1 MKLLTL
7 LTAWLNYMVNKIE
20 IGTAQQK
27 ILIAAKKVFLQKGM
41 AGARMQDIAD
51 EAGINKALLHYYFR
65 NKEKLFETIFKEASG
80 QFFPKI
86 AHIIESDISLFE
98 KIESFCMEYIE
109 MMQQNAYLPL
119 FVLNEITKEPK
130 RVREKL
136 LKNRDLPFSKFVEQI
151 EKEIKK
157 RKIKSVSPS
166 HLLLN
171 MISLCI
177 FPFIA
182 KPMWMPASG
191 MDETQFRL
199 FMEQRKTEVPKFIIE
214 SIKK

>member
-1 MKLLTL
+1 MVKKIKSDSAQERILT
-7 LTAWLNYMVNKIE
+7 
-20 IGTAQQK
+20 
-27 ILIAAKKVFLQKGM
+27 AAKKVFLVKGM

-86 AHIIESDISLFE
+86 TDIIDSDIPLFQ
-98 KIESFCMEYIE
+98 KIERFCSEYIN

-119 FVLNEITKEPK
+119 FVLNEVTKEPK
-130 RVREKL
+130 RFKEKI
-136 LKNRDLPFSKFVEQI
+136 LKNRELPFSKFVVQI
-151 EKEIKK
+151 EAEIKK
-157 RKIKSVSPS
+157 KKIKPVNPGQ
-166 HLLLN
+166 LFLN

-182 KPMWMPASG
+182 KPMWMLASG
-191 MDETQFRL
+191 IDEIHFNF
-199 FMEQRKTEVPKFIIE
+199 FMEQRKTEVPKLIIE

>member
-1 MKLLTL
+1 MVKKIKSDSAQERILT
-7 LTAWLNYMVNKIE
+7 
-20 IGTAQQK
+20 
-27 ILIAAKKVFLQKGM
+27 AAKKVFLVKGM

-86 AHIIESDISLFE
+86 TDIIDSDIPLFQ
-98 KIESFCMEYIE
+98 KIERFCREYIN

-119 FVLNEITKEPK
+119 FVLNEVTKEPK
-130 RVREKL
+130 RFKEKI
-136 LKNRDLPFSKFVEQI
+136 LKNRELPFSKFVVQI
-151 EKEIKK
+151 EAEIKK
-157 RKIKSVSPS
+157 KKIKPVNPGQ
-166 HLLLN
+166 LFLN

-182 KPMWMPASG
+182 KPMWMLASG
-191 MDETQFRL
+191 IDEIHFNF
-199 FMEQRKTEVPKFIIE
+199 FMEQRKTEVPKLIIE

>member
-1 MKLLTL
+1 
-7 LTAWLNYMVNKIE
+7 
-20 IGTAQQK
+20 
-27 ILIAAKKVFLQKGM
+27 M

-86 AHIIESDISLFE
+86 TDIIDSDIPLFQ
-98 KIESFCMEYIE
+98 KIERFCSEYIN

-119 FVLNEITKEPK
+119 FVLNEVTKEPK
-130 RVREKL
+130 RFKEKI
-136 LKNRDLPFSKFVEQI
+136 LKNRELPFSKFVVQI
-151 EKEIKK
+151 EAEIKK
-157 RKIKSVSPS
+157 KKIKPVNPGQ
-166 HLLLN
+166 LFLN

-182 KPMWMPASG
+182 KPMWMLASG
-191 MDETQFRL
+191 IDEIHFNF
-199 FMEQRKTEVPKFIIE
+199 FMEQRKTEVPKLIIE

>member
-1 MKLLTL
+1 LLKKNKSDSAQERI
-7 LTAWLNYMVNKIE
+7 LT
-20 IGTAQQK
+20 
-27 ILIAAKKVFLQKGM
+27 AAKKVFLVKGM

-86 AHIIESDISLFE
+86 TDIIDSDIPLFQ
-98 KIESFCMEYIE
+98 KIERFCSEYIN

-119 FVLNEITKEPK
+119 FVLNEVTKEPK
-130 RVREKL
+130 RFKEKI
-136 LKNRDLPFSKFVEQI
+136 LKNRELPFSKFVVQI
-151 EKEIKK
+151 EAEIKK
-157 RKIKSVSPS
+157 KKIKPVNPGQ
-166 HLLLN
+166 LFLN

-182 KPMWMPASG
+182 KPMWMLASG
-191 MDETQFRL
+191 IDEIHFNF
-199 FMEQRKTEVPKFIIE
+199 FMEQRKTEVPKLIIE

>member
-1 MKLLTL
+1 MVKKNKRDSAQERILT
-7 LTAWLNYMVNKIE
+7 
-20 IGTAQQK
+20 
-27 ILIAAKKVFLQKGM
+27 AAKKVFLVKGM

-86 AHIIESDISLFE
+86 TDIIDSDIPLFQ
-98 KIESFCMEYIE
+98 KIERFCREYIN

-119 FVLNEITKEPK
+119 FVLNEVTKEPK
-130 RVREKL
+130 RFKEKI
-136 LKNRDLPFSKFVEQI
+136 LKNRELPFSKFVVQI
-151 EKEIKK
+151 EAEIKK
-157 RKIKSVSPS
+157 KKIKPVNPGQ
-166 HLLLN
+166 LFLN

-182 KPMWMPASG
+182 KPMWMLASG
-191 MDETQFRL
+191 IDEIHFNF
-199 FMEQRKTEVPKFIIE
+199 FMEQRKTEVPKLIIE

>member
-1 MKLLTL
+1 MVKKIKRDSAQERILT
-7 LTAWLNYMVNKIE
+7 
-20 IGTAQQK
+20 
-27 ILIAAKKVFLQKGM
+27 AAKKVFLVKGM

-86 AHIIESDISLFE
+86 TDIIDSDIPLFQ
-98 KIESFCMEYIE
+98 KIERFCSEYIN

-119 FVLNEITKEPK
+119 FVLNEVTKEPK
-130 RVREKL
+130 RFKEKI
-136 LKNRDLPFSKFVEQI
+136 LKNRELPFSKFVVQI
-151 EKEIKK
+151 EAEIKK
-157 RKIKSVSPS
+157 KKIKPVNPGQ
-166 HLLLN
+166 LFLN

-182 KPMWMPASG
+182 KPMWMLASG
-191 MDETQFRL
+191 IDEIHFNF
-199 FMEQRKTEVPKFIIE
+199 FMEQRKTEVPKLIIE